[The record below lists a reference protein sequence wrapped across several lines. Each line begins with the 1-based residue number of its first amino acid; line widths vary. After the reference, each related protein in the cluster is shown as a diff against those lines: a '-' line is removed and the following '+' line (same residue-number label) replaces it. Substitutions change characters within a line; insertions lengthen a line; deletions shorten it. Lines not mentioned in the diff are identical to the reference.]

1 MTDGAVPRIVTTP
14 PGPKTRAILERQS
27 AVLYRGLAHGL
38 GPFVICR
45 KSG

>member
-1 MTDGAVPRIVTTP
+1 MPPIVATP
-14 PGPKTRAILERQS
+14 PGPKTREILERQS
-27 AVLYRGLAHGL
+27 AVLYRGLADEV